1 MSAARHMLDP
11 RQVAHALGGEVAG
24 RDTVLAPG
32 PGHRPRDR
40 SLAVKIDP
48 SAPQGFLVHSFAGND
63 WRECRD
69 HVRSRL
75 GLPAWQPG
83 DGQRRGIPHQH
94 VEKWDLAA
102 IEAEVSQ
109 GPRAWTE
116 DELLRIARAR
126 DIWNEGRNP
135 RGTLAEKYLRV
146 ERKLDLPNELA
157 GTVLRFHPFC
167 PWRNENTGRTDRVP
181 ALIAAFRSIDDNTI
195 TAVHRIALNT
205 DGTKIDRRMLG
216 VVHRAAVKLDPL
228 ANELVIGEGVETCM
242 AARQL
247 GLKPA
252 WALGSVGSI
261 SFFPLIA
268 DVERLVILGERGDA
282 SARAIKF
289 CGKRWHRAGRKVRV
303 VMPTV
308 GDDVNDALI
317 AGCAAS

>member
-1 MSAARHMLDP
+1 
-11 RQVAHALGGEVAG
+11 
-24 RDTVLAPG
+24 
-32 PGHRPRDR
+32 
-40 SLAVKIDP
+40 
-48 SAPQGFLVHSFAGND
+48 
-63 WRECRD
+63 RECRD

-102 IEAEVSQ
+102 IEAEVGQ

-126 DIWNEGRNP
+126 DVWNEGSNP

-146 ERKLDLPNELA
+146 ERKLDLPNALA
-157 GTVLRFHPFC
+157 GAGVRFHPFC

-205 DGTKIDRRMLG
+205 NGTKIDRRMLG

-252 WALGSVGSI
+252 W
-261 SFFPLIA
+261 
-268 DVERLVILGERGDA
+268 
-282 SARAIKF
+282 
-289 CGKRWHRAGRKVRV
+289 
-303 VMPTV
+303 
-308 GDDVNDALI
+308 
-317 AGCAAS
+317 

>member
-1 MSAARHMLDP
+1 GAGHRRSIP
-11 RQVAHALGGEVAG
+11 RQ
-24 RDTVLAPG
+24 
-32 PGHRPRDR
+32 
-40 SLAVKIDP
+40 
-48 SAPQGFLVHSFAGND
+48 
-63 WRECRD
+63 
-69 HVRSRL
+69 HV
-75 GLPAWQPG
+75 
-83 DGQRRGIPHQH
+83 
-94 VEKWDLAA
+94 VEWDLAA

-109 GPRAWTE
+109 GPRAWAE

-126 DIWNEGRNP
+126 NIWGDGSTP
-135 RGTLAEKYLRV
+135 RGTLAEKYLGV
-146 ERKLDLPNELA
+146 ERKRKLPGELP
-157 GTVLRFHPFC
+157 GTVLRFHPHC

-181 ALIAAFRSIDDNTI
+181 ALIAAFRSIDDNAI
-195 TAVHRIALNT
+195 TAVHRIALDG

-268 DVERLVILGERGDA
+268 DIERLVILGDRGDA

-289 CGKRWHRAGRKVRV
+289 C
-303 VMPTV
+303 
-308 GDDVNDALI
+308 
-317 AGCAAS
+317 